1 MGAKQIFCC
10 WVLYIERFYIHW
22 EVLNTLS
29 ANMDNNRP
37 PSYGHISHVPI
48 PRLAHHNARSR
59 PNDLVVVDQ
68 VVVNDNR
75 LGAKQIYSFL
85 LLIPTDCVRV
95 RTQISAVRSCLEI
108 FPDPPLP
115 AWPQKSVGPSPRALP
130 YQLPR
135 ADPPL
140 VFSRLWPDTALLFRN
155 RIGNEIQQTIPGYP
169 LISQVFS
176 IDSNWTSLGFHH
188 IEPAETSDNPSPPG
202 SPPCP
207 FSALPGTSSPTF
219 PPT

>member
-95 RTQISAVRSCLEI
+95 RSCLEN
-108 FPDPPLP
+108 FPNPPLP
-115 AWPQKSVGPSPRALP
+115 AWPQKSVGPSPRPLP
-130 YQLPR
+130 YKLPR

-140 VFSRLWPDTALLFRN
+140 VFSRLWPDMALLFWN
-155 RIGNEIQQTIPGYP
+155 SIGNEIQQTIPGYP

-188 IEPAETSDNPSPPG
+188 IAPAENSSNPSPLGLPPLPP
-202 SPPCP
+202 SPA
-207 FSALPGTSSPTF
+207 SAGTSSPTF

>member
-1 MGAKQIFCC
+1 MF
-10 WVLYIERFYIHW
+10 RNT
-22 EVLNTLS
+22 VLNHPFSFYTCSCRLGCTCWKYYRRLFYCTNFLERTCSVCRDLQLWPKIVVQFQVQHKLSYSPMWSS
-29 ANMDNNRP
+29 ANP
-37 PSYGHISHVPI
+37 QS
-48 PRLAHHNARSR
+48 
-59 PNDLVVVDQ
+59 
-68 VVVNDNR
+68 
-75 LGAKQIYSFL
+75 
-85 LLIPTDCVRV
+85 IPTDCVRV

-108 FPDPPLP
+108 FPNPPLP